1 MINDWST
8 KIQKWLFLLM
18 FWMQFRVSYKFY
30 VLRCLVRTFPVE
42 VRHVYGFGLLH
53 SSKSALLE
61 ISQNQEE
68 KKKEQ
73 IHIIICV
80 VVSQETI
87 LVFAFVFI
95 EFCKNFKQ
103 KVILHNG

>member
-1 MINDWST
+1 MIDLPRSKKNVVVDVLDAISRIW
-8 KIQKWLFLLM
+8 
-18 FWMQFRVSYKFY
+18 YKFY
-30 VLRCLVRTFPVE
+30 VLRCLLRTFPVE

-61 ISQNQEE
+61 ISQNQER

-87 LVFAFVFI
+87 LF
-95 EFCKNFKQ
+95 
-103 KVILHNG
+103 